1 MEGKGYWLSGTK
13 ANVGEV
19 QRIPES
25 ACVYAQV
32 VWVGL
37 QLAGLRDTWKDLA
50 EDGVSLEF
58 WLQD

>member
-1 MEGKGYWLSGTK
+1 MWRGKVVGFQEQKQMLEKCK
-13 ANVGEV
+13 AY
-19 QRIPES
+19 QS

-37 QLAGLRDTWKDLA
+37 QLTELRDTWKGQA
-50 EDGVSLEF
+50 EGGISLEF